1 MPASSPT
8 DPSFYPLG
16 KPPTLPSGVTVP
28 LSPGY
33 RAGDLLYT
41 SGQLAFNANGSL
53 DPTADTKEQTLQC
66 LANACAVLAEA
77 GVDRNQIFKAS
88 VWLTANADFGRFN
101 AGWAEFF
108 GDHYPARSTVRS
120 ELMLPGALVEIE
132 VIAYTGTSK

>member
-1 MPASSPT
+1 MSASSQHN
-8 DPSFYPLG
+8 PSFQPLG
-16 KPPTLPSGVTVP
+16 EPPTLPSGVTVP

-33 RAGDLLYT
+33 RAGDQLFT

-53 DPTADTKEQTLQC
+53 DPSADTREQTLQC
-66 LANACAVLAEA
+66 LANAEAVLSQA
-77 GVDRNQIFKAS
+77 GADRSQIFKAS
-88 VWLTANADFGRFN
+88 VWLTADADFGGFN

-132 VIAYTGTSK
+132 VIAYMGTSK

>member
-1 MPASSPT
+1 MSASSPH
-8 DPSFYPLG
+8 DPSFHPLG
-16 KPPTLPSGVTVP
+16 KPPILPSGVTVP

-41 SGQLAFNANGSL
+41 SGQLAFNASGIL
-53 DPTADTKEQTLQC
+53 DPTADTREQTLQC
-66 LANACAVLAEA
+66 LANACAILAEA

-88 VWLTANADFGRFN
+88 IWLTAKADFGAFN

-132 VIAYTGTSK
+132 VIAYIGNSK